1 MIFYTK
7 TRQIIKNVIE
17 IFNDGIDQSTNNIQV
32 ILNKYINTLKIFGV
46 QITKQNH
53 KFTLENSLYSMQFSS
68 DDLKSI
74 NILSKSINNFPDNEI
89 TKNLEDFLKIL
100 MQRMNTNDKNKLNS
114 LKKIMIFHF
123 SILI

>member
-7 TRQIIKNVIE
+7 DEANYKNVIE

-89 TKNLEDFLKIL
+89 TKI
-100 MQRMNTNDKNKLNS
+100 
-114 LKKIMIFHF
+114 
-123 SILI
+123 

>member
-1 MIFYTK
+1 MKISTKLNDGCLKIFKLIDLLYK
-7 TRQIIKNVIE
+7 DEANYKNVIE

-89 TKNLEDFLKIL
+89 TKI
-100 MQRMNTNDKNKLNS
+100 
-114 LKKIMIFHF
+114 
-123 SILI
+123 